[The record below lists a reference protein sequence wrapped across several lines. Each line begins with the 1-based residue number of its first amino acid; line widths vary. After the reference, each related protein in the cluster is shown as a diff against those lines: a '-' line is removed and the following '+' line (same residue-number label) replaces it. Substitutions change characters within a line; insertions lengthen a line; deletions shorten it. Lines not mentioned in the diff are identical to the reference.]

1 MKLTTFALT
10 LFIATTAQAQSSY
23 PSRPI
28 RVIVPL
34 AAGSA
39 VDNAARIVTEKMAR
53 NMNANIVVENQ
64 PGAAGL
70 IGAGVVAKAAPD
82 GYTLGGFNDSIMTM
96 VPNLT
101 AKMPWD
107 IIKD

>member
-1 MKLTTFALT
+1 MKPFLLALSLFFSFAT
-10 LFIATTAQAQSSY
+10 QAQQPY

-39 VDNAARIVTEKMAR
+39 VDNAARIVTEKMGR
-53 NMNANIVVENQ
+53 NMGASFVVENQ

-70 IGAGVVAKAAPD
+70 IGAGNVAKAAPD

-96 VPNLT
+96 VPHLT

-107 IIKD
+107 I